1 LYRRR
6 EVKKMGRDAMKACE
20 NPCFRCRKEAA
31 KYNDKLNSREGAAE
45 MLGVSV
51 SSLADYELGI
61 TKVIPVDKVV
71 LMAELYN
78 APELKAWYCAEE
90 CPIGRG
96 FPMPSAEITS
106 VERTTMQ
113 LLKQLREADVR
124 DVKDTLIDITADGV
138 ISDDERPELEKILE
152 YLDGL
157 IKAAGELRL
166 IGKKVLNGDRQS
178 E

>member
-1 LYRRR
+1 
-6 EVKKMGRDAMKACE
+6 MGRDAMKACE

-31 KYNDKLNSREGAAE
+31 KYNDRLNSREGAAE
-45 MLGVSV
+45 LLGVSV

-71 LMAELYN
+71 LMAELYG

-96 FPMPSAEITS
+96 FPMPSAELSS
-106 VERTTMQ
+106 VERTAMQ
-113 LLKQLREADVR
+113 LLKQLRESDVQ
-124 DVKDTLIDITADGV
+124 DVKDTLINITAGGV
-138 ISDDERPELEKILE
+138 ISEDERVDLTRILE

-166 IGKKVLNGDRQS
+166 IGAKVLGQS
-178 E
+178 RSED

>member
-1 LYRRR
+1 
-6 EVKKMGRDAMKACE
+6 MGRDAIKAGE
-20 NPCFRCRKEAA
+20 NPCFQCRKEAA

-78 APELKAWYCAEE
+78 APELKAWYCTTE
-90 CPIGRG
+90 CPIGRSL
-96 FPMPSAEITS
+96 PMPSANIST
-106 VERTTMQ
+106 VGRTTMR
-113 LLKQLREADVR
+113 LLKQLRQDEVQDI
-124 DVKDTLIDITADGV
+124 KDSLIEITADGV
-138 ISDDERPELEKILE
+138 ISEDEKVDLAEILE
-152 YLDGL
+152 YLDEL

-166 IGKKVLNGDRQS
+166 IGSKVLNGGR
-178 E
+178 

>member
-1 LYRRR
+1 
-6 EVKKMGRDAMKACE
+6 
-20 NPCFRCRKEAA
+20 
-31 KYNDKLNSREGAAE
+31 
-45 MLGVSV
+45 
-51 SSLADYELGI
+51 
-61 TKVIPVDKVV
+61 
-71 LMAELYN
+71 MAELYG
-78 APELKAWYCAEE
+78 APELKAWYWAEE

-96 FPMPSAEITS
+96 YPMPSAELSS

-113 LLKQLREADVR
+113 LLKQLIEADVR

>member
-1 LYRRR
+1 
-6 EVKKMGRDAMKACE
+6 MGRDAIKAGE
-20 NPCFRCRKEAA
+20 NPCFQCRKEAA

-78 APELKAWYCAEE
+78 APELKAWYCTTE
-90 CPIGRG
+90 CPIGRS
-96 FPMPSAEITS
+96 FPMPSANIST
-106 VERTTMQ
+106 VERTTMR
-113 LLKQLREADVR
+113 LLKQLRQDEVQDI
-124 DVKDTLIDITADGV
+124 KDTLIEITADGV
-138 ISDDERPELEKILE
+138 ISEDEKVDLAEIPE
-152 YLDGL
+152 YLDEL

-166 IGKKVLNGDRQS
+166 IGSKVLNGGR
-178 E
+178 

>member
-1 LYRRR
+1 
-6 EVKKMGRDAMKACE
+6 MGRDAMKACE

-78 APELKAWYCAEE
+78 APELKAWYCTEE

-113 LLKQLREADVR
+113 LLKQLRESDVQ
-124 DVKDTLIDITADGV
+124 DVKNTLIDITADGV
-138 ISDDERPELEKILE
+138 ISEDERADLERILE

-157 IKAAGELRL
+157 IKAAGELKL
-166 IGKKVLNGDRQS
+166 IGTKVLGQS
-178 E
+178 RSEK

>member
-1 LYRRR
+1 
-6 EVKKMGRDAMKACE
+6 MGRDAIKAGE
-20 NPCFRCRKEAA
+20 NPCFQCRKEAA

-78 APELKAWYCAEE
+78 APELKAWYCTTE
-90 CPIGRG
+90 CPIGRS
-96 FPMPSAEITS
+96 FPMPSANIST
-106 VERTTMQ
+106 VERTTMR
-113 LLKQLREADVR
+113 LLKQLRQDEVQDI
-124 DVKDTLIDITADGV
+124 KDTLIEITADGV
-138 ISDDERPELEKILE
+138 ISEDEKVDLAEILE
-152 YLDGL
+152 YLDEL

-166 IGKKVLNGDRQS
+166 IGSKVLNGGR
-178 E
+178 

>member
-1 LYRRR
+1 
-6 EVKKMGRDAMKACE
+6 MGRDAIKAGE
-20 NPCFRCRKEAA
+20 NPCFQCRKEAA

-78 APELKAWYCAEE
+78 APELKAWYCTTE
-90 CPIGRG
+90 CPIGRSL
-96 FPMPSAEITS
+96 PMPSANIST
-106 VERTTMQ
+106 VERTTMR
-113 LLKQLREADVR
+113 LLKLLRQDEVQDI
-124 DVKDTLIDITADGV
+124 KDSLIEITADGV
-138 ISDDERPELEKILE
+138 ISEDEKVDLAEILE
-152 YLDGL
+152 YLDEL

-166 IGKKVLNGDRQS
+166 IGSKVLNGGR
-178 E
+178 

>member
-1 LYRRR
+1 
-6 EVKKMGRDAMKACE
+6 MGRDATKAAE

-31 KYNDKLNSREGAAE
+31 KYNDRLYSREGAAE

-61 TKVIPVDKVV
+61 TKVVPVDKLV

-78 APELKAWYCAEE
+78 APELKAWYCTSE
-90 CPIGRG
+90 CPIGKTCSAL
-96 FPMPSAEITS
+96 PSENLTT
-106 VERTTMQ
+106 VERTTMK
-113 LLKQLREADVR
+113 LLKMLRETEVES
-124 DVKDTLIDITADGV
+124 VKETLIDITADGV
-138 ISDDERPELEKILE
+138 ITDDETVDLEEIMN

-166 IGKKVLNGDRQS
+166 IGAKLLKGQRHD
-178 E
+178 

>member
-1 LYRRR
+1 
-6 EVKKMGRDAMKACE
+6 MGRDAMKACE

-31 KYNDKLNSREGAAE
+31 KYNDRLNSREGAAE
-45 MLGVSV
+45 LLGVSV

-71 LMAELYN
+71 LMAELYG

-96 FPMPSAEITS
+96 FPMPSAELSS
-106 VERTTMQ
+106 VERTAMQ
-113 LLKQLREADVR
+113 LLKQLRESDVQ
-124 DVKDTLIDITADGV
+124 DVKDTLINITADGV
-138 ISDDERPELEKILE
+138 ISEDERVDLTRILE

-166 IGKKVLNGDRQS
+166 IGAKVLGQNRS
-178 E
+178 ED

>member
-1 LYRRR
+1 
-6 EVKKMGRDAMKACE
+6 
-20 NPCFRCRKEAA
+20 
-31 KYNDKLNSREGAAE
+31 
-45 MLGVSV
+45 
-51 SSLADYELGI
+51 
-61 TKVIPVDKVV
+61 
-71 LMAELYN
+71 
-78 APELKAWYCAEE
+78 
-90 CPIGRG
+90 
-96 FPMPSAEITS
+96 MPSAEITS

-166 IGKKVLNGDRQS
+166 IGKKVLNGDCQS

>member
-1 LYRRR
+1 
-6 EVKKMGRDAMKACE
+6 MGRDAIKAGE
-20 NPCFRCRKEAA
+20 NPCFQCRKEAA

-78 APELKAWYCAEE
+78 APELKAWYCTTE
-90 CPIGRG
+90 CPIGRS
-96 FPMPSAEITS
+96 FPMPSSNIST
-106 VERTTMQ
+106 VERMTMR
-113 LLKQLREADVR
+113 LLKQLRQDEVQDI
-124 DVKDTLIDITADGV
+124 KDTLIEITADGV
-138 ISDDERPELEKILE
+138 ISEDEKVDLAEILE
-152 YLDGL
+152 YLDEL

-166 IGKKVLNGDRQS
+166 IGSKVLNGGR
-178 E
+178 

>member
-1 LYRRR
+1 
-6 EVKKMGRDAMKACE
+6 MGRDAMKACE

-45 MLGVSV
+45 LLGVSV

-61 TKVIPVDKVV
+61 TKAIPVDKVV

-96 FPMPSAEITS
+96 FPMPSAELSS
-106 VERTTMQ
+106 VERTAMQ
-113 LLKQLREADVR
+113 LLKQLRESDVQ
-124 DVKDTLIDITADGV
+124 DVKNTLIDITADGV
-138 ISDDERPELEKILE
+138 ISKDERANLARILE
-152 YLDGL
+152 YLDEL

-166 IGKKVLNGDRQS
+166 IGKKVLNGDCQS

>member
-1 LYRRR
+1 
-6 EVKKMGRDAMKACE
+6 MGRDAIKAGE
-20 NPCFRCRKEAA
+20 NPCFQCRKEAA

-78 APELKAWYCAEE
+78 APELKAWYCTTE
-90 CPIGRG
+90 CPIGRSL
-96 FPMPSAEITS
+96 PMPSANIPT
-106 VERTTMQ
+106 VERTTMR
-113 LLKQLREADVR
+113 LLKQLRQDEVQDI
-124 DVKDTLIDITADGV
+124 KDSLIEITADGV
-138 ISDDERPELEKILE
+138 ISEDEKVDLAEILE
-152 YLDGL
+152 YLDEL

-166 IGKKVLNGDRQS
+166 IGSKVLNGGR
-178 E
+178 

>member
-1 LYRRR
+1 
-6 EVKKMGRDAMKACE
+6 
-20 NPCFRCRKEAA
+20 
-31 KYNDKLNSREGAAE
+31 
-45 MLGVSV
+45 
-51 SSLADYELGI
+51 
-61 TKVIPVDKVV
+61 
-71 LMAELYN
+71 
-78 APELKAWYCAEE
+78 
-90 CPIGRG
+90 
-96 FPMPSAEITS
+96 MPSAEITS

-124 DVKDTLIDITADGV
+124 DVKDMLINITADGV